1 MPTSTCVLVCDR
13 SPAVRQTCQ
22 AVLDGLTG
30 IEVHTADD
38 PSRILAELNQRPYAL
53 AIVEMEASGLGL
65 LGRIRGQFPDT
76 DVIVL
81 AENATVQSATQAMR
95 LGAYDYLAKPTTNSE
110 LAISV
115 NRWFEHFKW
124 QQEKAHLSTLIRL
137 LELGRTLTSNLE
149 MDTLFA
155 EILVQVDQAFAPDTV
170 SLMLLEKDHQSFVI
184 AAHRGL
190 SRDLKPGTR
199 VRAAGTIA
207 GEVVAKREPLLL
219 LGGLEGT
226 PYAKKA
232 RGRGI
237 ASAMA
242 VPLTFK
248 KTILGVLNVSR
259 RKGRPN
265 YTEED
270 AQLLNV
276 FASQIAVAVQNARF
290 YESIRA
296 ERDRILSAQE
306 EVRRELARD
315 LHDGLIQHLGAMMIS
330 LEHARSLLG
339 SEEVSLAAELDNLKS
354 MARQAIRDARSLVF
368 GLRPLILETK
378 GLSAALNAYV
388 EQLRAT
394 NPEITFHVTAPGL
407 EGDLPIQTQRVV
419 FAILQE
425 AIQNAR
431 KHASARNV
439 WITLQRGK
447 KHLSAVVQDDGTGF
461 DLEEIAATYDQR
473 YSFGLLNMRERAELI
488 DAELT
493 IDSEPGKGTR
503 VYLDVPILRS
513 R

>member
-1 MPTSTCVLVCDR
+1 MPATYVLVVDR
-13 SPAVRQTCQ
+13 DETTREICKSVLAQTALKVIEITSPE
-22 AVLDGLTG
+22 LTT
-30 IEVHTADD
+30 V
-38 PSRILAELNQRPYAL
+38 SLAERSYAL
-53 AIVEMEASGLGL
+53 VVLGTDSETAGL
-65 LGRIRGQFPDT
+65 LEQISLHYPSA

-81 AENATVQSATQAMR
+81 AENATVSSATHAMR
-95 LGAYDYLAKPTTNSE
+95 LGAFDYLAKPCSSADITTT
-110 LAISV
+110 L
-115 NRWFEHFKW
+115 NRWLEIRNW
-124 QQEKAHLSTLIRL
+124 REDKAHLSALIRL
-137 LELGRTLTSNLE
+137 MELGRTLTSNLE

-431 KHASARNV
+431 KHAPARNV

-488 DAELT
+488 DAELN